1 MNVFP
6 TQAATDSIKLVLAAS
21 EPQIFRCFYYPA
33 PVRVKDKYTYIIALR
48 TYVLT
53 EGDAARA
60 RDRPERLAHPICE
73 G

>member
-1 MNVFP
+1 MSFP
-6 TQAATDSIKLVLAAS
+6 PKRPTDSVEPMLAACK
-21 EPQIFRCFYYPA
+21 PKIFRCFYYPA

-53 EGDAARA
+53 EGDAAQV